1 MSACYAAELVWD
13 EERASR
19 FRQMCREYLGR
30 DCVCQEGESCA
41 LMGAALDLLD
51 SDLIRK
57 NTITLSLIE
66 AAIA

>member
-19 FRQMCREYLGR
+19 FHQMCREYLGR

-41 LMGAALDLLD
+41 LMARALDLLD

-57 NTITLSLIE
+57 NTITVSLI
-66 AAIA
+66 AAAMV